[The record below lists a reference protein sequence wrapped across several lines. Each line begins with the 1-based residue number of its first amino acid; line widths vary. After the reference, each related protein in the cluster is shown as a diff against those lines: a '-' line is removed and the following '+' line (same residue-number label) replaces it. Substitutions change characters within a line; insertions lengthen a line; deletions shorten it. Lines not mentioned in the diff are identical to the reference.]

1 MLTEQNLRELGK
13 TSKEI
18 QEEALLDRMKTIS
31 ELLAKVDTALED
43 ASSTATGPPGTAA
56 SSTRPVTSQRL
67 LTAEWPRPTGERL
80 LTGQRLPTG
89 GNPPGSSAA
98 PPPRTAGS
106 VASRE
111 SHGPQTITLAELQ
124 QQDRLADSQ
133 IQLVTYTGTQSHIA
147 GISSRRKVHARA
159 QRSEMRSLLSWSGD

>member
-1 MLTEQNLRELGK
+1 MLTEENLRVLGK

-43 ASSTATGPPGTAA
+43 ATSTATGPPGTAA
-56 SSTRPVTSQRL
+56 STRPSSTRP
-67 LTAEWPRPTGERL
+67 A
-80 LTGQRLPTG
+80 TGQRLPTAERPLATG
-89 GNPPGSSAA
+89 QRLPTATRPGSSAE

-106 VASRE
+106 VASQDAR
-111 SHGPQTITLAELQ
+111 GPPQTITLAELQ
-124 QQDRLADSQ
+124 QQDRLADSH
-133 IQLVTYTGTQSHIA
+133 IELVTYTGTQSHIA

-159 QRSEMRSLLSWSGD
+159 QRSEMGSLLSWSGD